1 MIRVLDHP
9 YIVFALSLAVQW
21 GAAYLGDLLRRK
33 VRPVA
38 REGQADFDI
47 VLSATLTLLA
57 LIIGF
62 SFSMAVSRYDQRK
75 NLEAQEANAIGT
87 EYVRTDLLPAQD
99 QTKVRDLLRR
109 YVDQR
114 IQYYRGVE
122 TTATSSDSLKLQ
134 AQLWSSVV
142 TVGIAQPTPV
152 VALVISG
159 MNDVLNSQGYSQAAQ
174 LNRIPSAAWALLA
187 SIAIFANM
195 LLGYREGCSQ
205 DLWIEASDGLTCRS
219 ACDAPPQRPLV
230 VRSLRPALP
239 PGAQR
244 RIGAV
249 RPAHH

>member
-9 YIVFALSLAVQW
+9 YIVFALSLAVQL

-47 VLSATLTLLA
+47 VLTATLTLLA

-87 EYVRTDLLPAQD
+87 EYARTDLLPAQD
-99 QTKVRDLLRR
+99 QTEVRDLLRR

-114 IQYYRGVE
+114 IQYYLRGVE

-174 LNRIPSAAWALLA
+174 LNRIPTAAWALLA

-195 LLGYREGCSQ
+195 LLGYRERRT
-205 DLWIEASDGLTCRS
+205 DLLV
-219 ACDAPPQRPLV
+219 LV
-230 VRSLRPALP
+230 VLPLTVSIALCLISDIDTPHGGVIRVVPSSLVSLSQVIHAR
-239 PGAQR
+239 
-244 RIGAV
+244 
-249 RPAHH
+249 

>member
-1 MIRVLDHP
+1 M
-9 YIVFALSLAVQW
+9 FALSLAVQW

-38 REGQADFDI
+38 RQGQADFDI

-99 QTKVRDLLRR
+99 QTKVRDLLRH

-122 TTATSSDSLKLQ
+122 TTAASSDSLKLQ

-142 TVGIAQPTPV
+142 PVGIAQPTPV

-174 LNRIPSAAWALLA
+174 LNRIPTAAWALLRIDRDFCQYA
-187 SIAIFANM
+187 ARLSRTAHRFACSSGLATDRIDRAISD
-195 LLGYREGCSQ
+195 LRYRH
-205 DLWIEASDGLTCRS
+205 
-219 ACDAPPQRPLV
+219 
-230 VRSLRPALP
+230 PA
-239 PGAQR
+239 R
-244 RIGAV
+244 RRHPRGSE
-249 RPAHH
+249 

>member
-1 MIRVLDHP
+1 MIRVIDNP
-9 YIVFALSLAVQW
+9 YIVFALSLAVQCV
-21 GAAYLGDLLRRK
+21 AAYLGDLLRRK

-62 SFSMAVSRYDQRK
+62 TFAMAVSRYDQRK
-75 NLEAQEANAIGT
+75 NLEAEEANAIGT
-87 EYVRTDLLPAQD
+87 EYVRADLLPAQD
-99 QTKVRDLLRR
+99 QAKVRDLLGR

-114 IQYYRGVE
+114 IQYYRAVE
-122 TTATSSDSLKLQ
+122 TTAASSDSVKLQ

-142 TVGIAQPTPV
+142 PVGIAQPTPV

-159 MNDVLNSQGYSQAAQ
+159 MNDVLNSQGYSRAAH

-195 LLGYREGCSQ
+195 LLGYRERRT
-205 DLWIEASDGLTCRS
+205 DWLV
-219 ACDAPPQRPLV
+219 LV
-230 VRSLRPALP
+230 VLPLTVSIALFLISDIDTPHGGVIRVVPTNLVSLSQVIHAR
-239 PGAQR
+239 
-244 RIGAV
+244 
-249 RPAHH
+249 